1 MKNFT
6 LFFLLASTISSY
18 GQKQMFTIVSVN
30 GQTFNTKNYKQKNN
44 GLSFKEKDGDKTSI
58 AYSEIDKIIS
68 TGKKDRFNFTLKPIR
83 FSEKKSV
90 FMKEIL
96 TGKVSLYERSVTDF
110 AASVNNNNSTE
121 IKYKNYYLKK
131 IDHPIAEFIDGN
143 ITYLKFKNNI
153 IHYFSD
159 CDSLITKVKRNKGKL
174 IKLEDIVVYYNEKCN

>member
-6 LFFLLASTISSY
+6 LVFLLASTISSFS
-18 GQKQMFTIVSVN
+18 QKQMFTIVSVN
-30 GQTFNTKNYKQKNN
+30 GQTFITKNYKQKNN
-44 GLSFKEKDGDKTSI
+44 GISFKEKDGNKTSI

-90 FMKEIL
+90 FMKEII
-96 TGKVSLYERSVTDF
+96 TGKVSLYERRVSDLV
-110 AASVNNNNSTE
+110 ARENNNLTE
-121 IKYKNYYLKK
+121 IRYESYYLKK
-131 IDHPIAEFIDGN
+131 EDQPIAEFIDGN

-159 CDSLITKVKRNKGKL
+159 CDNLVSKVKNNKGKL
-174 IKLEDIVVYYNEKCN
+174 IKLEAIVTYYNEKCE